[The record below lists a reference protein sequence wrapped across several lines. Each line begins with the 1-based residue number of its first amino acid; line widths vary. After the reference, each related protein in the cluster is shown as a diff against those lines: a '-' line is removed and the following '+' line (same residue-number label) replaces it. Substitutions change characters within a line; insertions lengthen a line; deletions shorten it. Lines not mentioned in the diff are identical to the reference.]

1 MIKGLPFVLAFTA
14 LPTFAAPQLLTE
26 ITAGDVWVKGS
37 FTQHDVDRDLTNK
50 SNGLEASQSDS
61 IDSVG
66 VTGLAAFDANLSVMP
81 VVGFN
86 VDSQKDDGEKAKE
99 FTGLVGF
106 INKSSSDKNIGL
118 FMSYEH
124 SDNTDENRGAFDI
137 DARFQTTSP
146 TYQHYNEVAVS
157 YSISKDEG
165 GLKGGDV
172 FLIQN
177 RFKFQFNP
185 MIDFLATAGIMNIS
199 NIEDTDLNA
208 KVDYDPF
215 LVLGGELFI
224 NIDPKFS
231 ASFAIGKS
239 YGNGTQRSDFNSDI
253 DIDIDSTIVSIDFTG
268 RF

>member
-1 MIKGLPFVLAFTA
+1 MIKGLPLALAFTA

-37 FTQHDVDRDLTNK
+37 FTQIDMDRDYTNK
-50 SNGLEASQSDS
+50 SSGREELIKDS
-61 IDSVG
+61 ADSVDI
-66 VTGLAAFDANLSVMP
+66 TGLVALNTNLNMTP
-81 VVGFN
+81 IVGFN
-86 VDSQKDDGEKAKE
+86 IDHQKDDGEKTKK

-118 FMSYEH
+118 FISYEH
-124 SDNTDENRGAFDI
+124 SDNTDEVRGSFDI

-146 TYQHYNEVAVS
+146 TYQHYNEVEVS

-165 GLKGGDV
+165 GRKGGDV

-177 RFKFQFNP
+177 RFKFQFDP
-185 MIDFLATAGIMNIS
+185 MVDFLATAGIMNIS
-199 NIEDTDLNA
+199 NIENTDLNA

-239 YGNGTQRSDFNSDI
+239 YGNGTQRSDSGSDY
-253 DIDIDSTIVSIDFTG
+253 DVDIDSTIVSIDLTG